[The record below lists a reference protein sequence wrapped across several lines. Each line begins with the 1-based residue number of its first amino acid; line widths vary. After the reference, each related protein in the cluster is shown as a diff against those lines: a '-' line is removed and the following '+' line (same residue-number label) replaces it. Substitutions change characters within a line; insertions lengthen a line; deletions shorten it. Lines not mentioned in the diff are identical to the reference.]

1 MTALFQLTLYGIL
14 LGFGATALSDLW
26 ALFQQR
32 VLGMQVP
39 NWALVGRWF
48 AYLPRGQWLHP
59 SIAKTPPVP
68 GEGLIGWTAHYLIG
82 MGYGVLLLAFTG
94 LAWLDQPTLLPALAV
109 GIATLLAPFLILQP
123 GMGAGLAARKTPSP
137 TKARLRSLLNH
148 CVFGLCLYLAARVWH
163 LLG

>member
-1 MTALFQLTLYGIL
+1 MNDLYPLALYGIL
-14 LGFGATALSDLW
+14 LGFGATALSDL
-26 ALFQQR
+26 AAIFQQR

-48 AYLPRGQWLHP
+48 AYLPRGQWIHP

-94 LAWLDQPTLLPALAV
+94 VAWLQQPTLLPALAV

-123 GMGAGLAARKTPSP
+123 GMGAGLAARKTPNP
-137 TKARLRSLLNH
+137 AKARLRSLLNH
-148 CVFGLCLYLAARVWH
+148 CIFGVSLYLAAWIWP